1 MKRKHLLLIAA
12 VVLVTALL
20 AAALSQWFSIPSN
33 MPYSAMNPD
42 ATGLKA
48 LWLLF
53 QQRGIRT
60 EIWKN
65 DYESLPDSSG
75 HTLMIVQ
82 PQTDPPDPKMKQALI
97 RWAEKGNQVILWSHP
112 NSPWGKAF
120 ELEGKKCETPNLI
133 VPASTSTDNPWFREI
148 RLVKWPNQ
156 ECLEKNPVRIDLL
169 ENHLGDTL
177 VAEQTVGNGRLVFVP
192 EAEVIFN
199 RSIDQAD
206 DFAIPLGLVDSWN
219 GTVYFDETVRS
230 LTPILEAP
238 DSSEQENELSYEP
251 DGEPMESDPSLNE
264 PDRNSMGTDP
274 PLKLKADVWFVI
286 FQLVLFIALWL
297 YAKGKRFGAPRFERA
312 RKRREGT
319 RQVEA
324 MARWFMKLGG
334 RKEALLRQHEKLKR
348 DLLQILRLPANVSEE
363 VFLQQIGTY
372 LGQDFRKVYEETGR
386 WITQAKSSPRNVSAK
401 TMVRLYG
408 NMIQLRKEILEWKT
422 K

>member
-1 MKRKHLLLIAA
+1 
-12 VVLVTALL
+12 V
-20 AAALSQWFSIPSN
+20 
-33 MPYSAMNPD
+33 
-42 ATGLKA
+42 
-48 LWLLF
+48 
-53 QQRGIRT
+53 
-60 EIWKN
+60 E
-65 DYESLPDSSG
+65 
-75 HTLMIVQ
+75 
-82 PQTDPPDPKMKQALI
+82 
-97 RWAEKGNQVILWSHP
+97 GNI
-112 NSPWGKAF
+112 
-120 ELEGKKCETPNLI
+120 CETPNLI

-297 YAKGKRFGAPRFERA
+297 YAKVKRFGAPRFEQA

-372 LGQDFRKVYEETGR
+372 LGQDFRKSYEETDR
-386 WITQAKSSPRNVSAK
+386 WITQAKFSPRNISTK

-408 NMIQLRKEILEWKT
+408 NMIQLRKEILDWKT